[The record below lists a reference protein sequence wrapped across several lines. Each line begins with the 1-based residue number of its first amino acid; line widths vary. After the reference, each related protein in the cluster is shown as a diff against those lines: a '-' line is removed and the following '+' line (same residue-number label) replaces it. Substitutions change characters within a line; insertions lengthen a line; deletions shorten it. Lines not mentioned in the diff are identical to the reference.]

1 MTASLRAADQAKTA
15 FVADVSHELRT
26 PLTVIKGTVETLQDG
41 ALDDLDAREGFLA
54 SMANEIERLIRL
66 VNDLL
71 VLTRADAGALNLQ
84 PQPVNLGDLARARVE
99 HLAGIAARRDIR
111 LRVVAESPALALAD
125 PDRIAQVL
133 DNLLDNAIRYSRPG
147 EQVTVAVAPA
157 GGEVTSSVA
166 DTGPG
171 IPARH
176 LPFIFDRFYRADAA
190 RSRSR
195 GGSGLGLSI
204 ARALV
209 LAHGGQI
216 AAQSVEGQGTTLTFR
231 LPAA

>member
-1 MTASLRAADQAKTA
+1 
-15 FVADVSHELRT
+15 V
-26 PLTVIKGTVETLQDG
+26 
-41 ALDDLDAREGFLA
+41 
-54 SMANEIERLIRL
+54 
-66 VNDLL
+66 
-71 VLTRADAGALNLQ
+71 
-84 PQPVNLGDLARARVE
+84 
-99 HLAGIAARRDIR
+99 R
-111 LRVVAESPALALAD
+111 LRVAAESPAPTLVD

-133 DNLLDNAIRYSRPG
+133 DNLLDNAIRHSRPG
-147 EQVTVAVAPA
+147 EQVTVAVAAAGA
-157 GGEVTSSVA
+157 GGEVTCSVA

-231 LPAA
+231 LPAAR

>member
-1 MTASLRAADQAKTA
+1 VSLC
-15 FVADVSHELRT
+15 
-26 PLTVIKGTVETLQDG
+26 
-41 ALDDLDAREGFLA
+41 
-54 SMANEIERLIRL
+54 
-66 VNDLL
+66 
-71 VLTRADAGALNLQ
+71 
-84 PQPVNLGDLARARVE
+84 
-99 HLAGIAARRDIR
+99 
-111 LRVVAESPALALAD
+111 VVAEAPAPTLAD

-133 DNLLDNAIRYSRPG
+133 DNLLDNAIRHSRPG
-147 EQVTVAVAPA
+147 EQVTVTVALAGPSCLHLGRRHRWRPGQ
-157 GGEVTSSVA
+157 GGEVTCSVA

-171 IPARH
+171 IPSRH

-209 LAHGGQI
+209 LAHGGHI
-216 AAQSVEGQGTTLTFR
+216 AAQSVENQGTTLTFH